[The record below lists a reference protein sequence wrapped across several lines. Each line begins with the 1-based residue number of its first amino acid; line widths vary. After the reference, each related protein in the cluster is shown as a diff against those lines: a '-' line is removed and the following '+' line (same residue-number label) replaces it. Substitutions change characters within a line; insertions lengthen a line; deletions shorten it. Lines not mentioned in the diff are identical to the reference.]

1 MDGPQRRR
9 GREVLSRVRAV
20 KRLIGLE
27 LEKADPDLV
36 ARDDKGRI
44 YTVRYE
50 AVNAMPLNEF
60 LRSANPN
67 TLVPLLNGQFLF
79 DLEFLHAFAQSGP
92 SDAKQL
98 GRPHLVP
105 LGIQQ
110 RLDDQL
116 TLDGG
121 EDFELR
127 ILARPL
133 E

>member
-36 ARDDKGRI
+36 ARDDKGKI

-60 LRSANPN
+60 LRSANPDA
-67 TLVPLLNGQFLF
+67 LVPLLNGQFLF
-79 DLEFLHAFAQSGP
+79 DLEFLHALAQGGP

-98 GRPHLVP
+98 GRPHLVS